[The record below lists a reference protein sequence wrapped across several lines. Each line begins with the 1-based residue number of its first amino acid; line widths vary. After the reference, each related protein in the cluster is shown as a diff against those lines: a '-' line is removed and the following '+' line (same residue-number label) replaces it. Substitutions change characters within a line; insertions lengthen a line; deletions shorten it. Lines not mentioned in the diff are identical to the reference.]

1 MSVPAAYIAVIMIWS
16 TTPLAIKWSGEG
28 VGFIFGASARM
39 AIGAL
44 LCLLFLWLL
53 RKPFPRHAMAWR
65 AYVAAALPLYGTM
78 ISVYW
83 SAQYIPSGLVSVL
96 FGLTPIITSVLGALW
111 LEDHTL
117 TRLRLIGMVTGLAG
131 LAWIFHSDIVVS
143 GMAVWG
149 VMAVTLAVIIQ
160 ATSAVWLKQLTTDM
174 PALSVTSGGL
184 LLSLPL
190 YGLTWWLGGQHW
202 PQELPT
208 RAGLAIAYLGIFG
221 SFIGFLLYFY
231 MIRRVAVSTIA
242 LVTLIT
248 PVIALL
254 LGHYLNGEPL
264 GVDLWIGTATIS
276 LGLVFYQWG
285 DIAVRRL
292 ARRGTVTCRR

>member
-1 MSVPAAYIAVIMIWS
+1 MSVPAAYIAVILIWS
-16 TTPLAIKWSGEG
+16 TTPLAIKWSGES

-39 AIGAL
+39 VIGTM
-44 LCLLFLWLL
+44 LCLAFLRLL
-53 RKPFPRHAMAWR
+53 RKPLPRHATAWR

-83 SAQYIPSGLVSVL
+83 SAQYIPSGLISVL
-96 FGLTPIITSVLGALW
+96 FGLTPIITSTLAALW

-131 LAWIFHSDIVVS
+131 LAWIFHSDIVVD
-143 GMAVWG
+143 GMAIWG
-149 VMAVTLAVIIQ
+149 VMAVTLAVTIQ
-160 ATSAVWLKQLTTDM
+160 AASAVWLKQLTSDL

-190 YGLTWWLGGQHW
+190 YALTWWLGGQHW
-202 PQELPT
+202 PQELPL
-208 RAGLAIAYLGIFG
+208 RAGLAIAYLGVVG

-231 MIRRVAVSTIA
+231 MIRRVAVATIA

-248 PVIALL
+248 PVMALL
-254 LGHYLNGEPL
+254 LGHYLNGEAL
-264 GVDLWIGTATIS
+264 GLDLWIGTATIS

-285 DIAVRRL
+285 DRAVRRL
-292 ARRGTVTCRR
+292 ARSGADACGS